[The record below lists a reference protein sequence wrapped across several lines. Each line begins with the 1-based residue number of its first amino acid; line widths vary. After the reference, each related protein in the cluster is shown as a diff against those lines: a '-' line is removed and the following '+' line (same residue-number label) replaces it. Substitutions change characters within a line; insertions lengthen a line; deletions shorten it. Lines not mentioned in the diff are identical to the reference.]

1 MLSLGEQ
8 QRLAF
13 ARIIYNRPSVVILDE
28 STSALDLFAEEAMY
42 QILNDLKVTYIS
54 VGHRPS
60 LLKYHDKKLILRGPG
75 IDVET
80 IEIVKDN
87 SQPALVDLTARQ

>member
-1 MLSLGEQ
+1 
-8 QRLAF
+8 
-13 ARIIYNRPSVVILDE
+13 
-28 STSALDLFAEEAMY
+28 MY
-42 QILNDLKVTYIS
+42 QILSELKVTYIS

-80 IEIVKDN
+80 NEIAKD
-87 SQPALVDLTARQ
+87 SLQPALVDLTAR

>member
-1 MLSLGEQ
+1 MGEQ

-13 ARIIYNRPSVVILDE
+13 ARILFNRPSVVILDE

-42 QILNDLKVTYIS
+42 QILSELKVTYIS

-80 IEIVKDN
+80 SEIAKD
-87 SQPALVDLTARQ
+87 SLQPALVDLTAR

>member
-13 ARIIYNRPSVVILDE
+13 ARIIYNHPSVVILDE

-42 QILNDLKVTYIS
+42 KILNELKVTYIS

-75 IDVET
+75 YEIET
-80 IEIVKDN
+80 RDILKD
-87 SQPALVDLTARQ
+87 SLEPTLVDLTAR